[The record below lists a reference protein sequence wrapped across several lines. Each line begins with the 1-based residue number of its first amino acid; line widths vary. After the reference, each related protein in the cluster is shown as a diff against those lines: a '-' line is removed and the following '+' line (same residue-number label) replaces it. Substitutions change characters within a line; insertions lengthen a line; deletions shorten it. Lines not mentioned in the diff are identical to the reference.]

1 MNWHDT
7 SDVKDQGVN
16 TSNLYVL
23 LERERLGDV
32 TASFNRGS
40 GVAKYAQCC
49 CFLMHACSLHYT
61 LSLKLEANS
70 SLLARF
76 SVSDIILRYASHVSV
91 THTLV

>member
-7 SDVKDQGVN
+7 DVKDQGVN

-23 LERERLGDV
+23 LERERAIGDV

-40 GVAKYAQCC
+40 GVAKYAQRC

-61 LSLKLEANS
+61 LSLKLEDNS

-76 SVSDIILRYASHVSV
+76 SASDIILRYASHVSV